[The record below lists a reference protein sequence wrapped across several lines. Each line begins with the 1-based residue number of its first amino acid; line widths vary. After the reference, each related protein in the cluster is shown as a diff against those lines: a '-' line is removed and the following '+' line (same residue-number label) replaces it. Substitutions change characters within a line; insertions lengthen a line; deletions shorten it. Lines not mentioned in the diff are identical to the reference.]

1 MPSQISSPPVPPASE
16 GTLLVQGGHVAT
28 PQESDATE
36 RRRATS
42 SPTVFGSTTSAPDTE
57 RASSDLKLRHAYV
70 DEAAARYEQVL
81 VEAHARLPAPVV
93 KD

>member
-1 MPSQISSPPVPPASE
+1 M
-16 GTLLVQGGHVAT
+16 
-28 PQESDATE
+28 
-36 RRRATS
+36 
-42 SPTVFGSTTSAPDTE
+42 E